1 MTENKHIETLLKNL
15 QNGLKTHSVKEL
27 NDAIIIAINNR
38 EDKKA
43 DIDYVLNLVADAYNI
58 SLKTLMSNGRGKI
71 VDAKQ
76 TAYCLLHINLGLSI
90 RYIAKRIF
98 FNWHTSVFTGIKR
111 LKSANPKVKSD
122 AEFINVYDAL
132 QLQVEK
138 YILHKNESE

>member
-1 MTENKHIETLLKNL
+1 MSEDNHVVLLLKNL
-15 QNGLKTHSVKEL
+15 QNGLKTHSVEEL
-27 NDAIIIAINNR
+27 NAAITVAINNR

-43 DIDYVLNLVADAYNI
+43 DIDYVLNLVANAYNI
-58 SLKTLMSNGRGKI
+58 SIKTLMSNGRGKI

-90 RYIAKRIF
+90 RYIAKCVF

-122 AEFINVYDAL
+122 AEFINVYDRLRL
-132 QLQVEK
+132 QLEK
-138 YILHKNESE
+138 YILHKNE